1 MARIPYSDPDQAS
14 PELKQAM
21 GSRPPLNIVRIIAHA
36 EPSAIG
42 FLSLGSSLLGRNNDL
57 ESQLRELVIIRV
69 GILCGSEYEVFQH
82 KRLAKKI
89 GVSDKKVA
97 ALGEGSASAAFDE
110 LERKVLLYTDA
121 VVRDVKADS
130 GTFEAVANLLS
141 HRAMVELT
149 LTIGFYMMVSRILEN
164 FEVEMEK
171 NAGKPGQVEYR

>member
-21 GSRPPLNIVRIIAHA
+21 GSRPPLNVVRMIAHA
-36 EPSAIG
+36 EPAAIG
-42 FLSLGSSLLGRNNDL
+42 FLSLGGALLGRNNDL

-89 GVSDKKVA
+89 GVNDEKVA
-97 ALGEGSASAAFDE
+97 ALDEGPSAVAFDD

-121 VVRDVKADS
+121 VVRHVKADS
-130 GTFEAVANLLS
+130 ATFEAVADLLS

-149 LTIGFYMMVSRILEN
+149 LTIGFYMMVSRVLEN
-164 FEVEMEK
+164 FEIEIEDGVK
-171 NAGKPGQVEYR
+171 